1 MKRCFPRDSVFTR
14 VENFRWNVEALEKQ
28 YCEDKASFLALE
40 RLEEAVIL
48 FCESTSVENLN
59 PSERMEEVLRK
70 IYDTLKKN
78 ELACRLFCG
87 DSPLAGYAYEA
98 YVFTVCS
105 SFLHT
110 SKRINAMPIS
120 EFVKKNHPLGFTNP
134 DSPNYREPSLLQSE
148 TDRFRKARQ
157 RRLSQGQVYI
167 KQNTQWNAMT
177 KDSEY
182 EWSRWY
188 SLEDGSDI
196 VRNTDK
202 YIGNLYNGFRKAIKS
217 AQDDG
222 YYNRVQD
229 AYKKFLSKLKKLKY
243 ADFLE
248 LYKTELTRICANRE
262 YFGIN
267 LYRLERRLQPYKI
280 INDVKRLTKC
290 QSPKEEADLL
300 IKTVCLDEL
309 CFPKIYEN
317 LLRNPCDLAEQYAEE
332 FLHMLRTVT
341 VISNLIFDELIEK
354 GFLGDDW
361 ETLLRNR
368 VNQMADEVLYDPQKV
383 GLFTADHA
391 QEKFIRLLHAGV
403 FLEMC
408 VVCNMAFS
416 FEDLLI
422 ECPL

>member
-1 MKRCFPRDSVFTR
+1 MKSCFPRDSVFSR
-14 VENFRWNVEALEKQ
+14 VENFRWNVEALEKR
-28 YCEDKASFLALE
+28 YREDKNSFLDLEILSDVVITFCKSNYIEMLSPSE
-40 RLEEAVIL
+40 RLEQV
-48 FCESTSVENLN
+48 F
-59 PSERMEEVLRK
+59 RK
-70 IYDTLKKN
+70 IFGTMKKSN
-78 ELACRLFCG
+78 LASRLFCG
-87 DSPLAGYAYEA
+87 ASPLAGPAYEA
-98 YVFTVCS
+98 YVFTACS
-105 SFLHT
+105 CFLHT
-110 SKRINAMPIS
+110 SKRIKAMPIS
-120 EFVKKNHPLGFTNP
+120 EFVKKNHPLDFTDP
-134 DSPNYREPSLLQSE
+134 DSPNYREPSLFQSE
-148 TDRFRKARQ
+148 ADRFRKARQ
-157 RRLSQGQVYI
+157 RRLSLSQVYF
-167 KQNTQWNAMT
+167 KQNTQWNAIS
-177 KDSEY
+177 KDGEY

-188 SLEDGSDI
+188 SLEDSSDV

-222 YYNRVQD
+222 YYDRVQN

-248 LYKTELTRICANRE
+248 LYKTDLTRICANRE

-280 INDVKRLTKC
+280 INDVKRLTEC
-290 QSPKEEADLL
+290 QSPEEEVDLL
-300 IKTVCLDEL
+300 IKTVSLDEL

-361 ETLLRNR
+361 ETLLLDR

-383 GLFTADHA
+383 ELFTADHA

-408 VVCNMAFS
+408 VACNIAFS
-416 FEDLLI
+416 FENLLI
-422 ECPL
+422 E